1 MKKRITTLFAALM
14 LLSIVTFA
22 QDGFVPSEKL
32 QKELSNQF
40 AQAADV
46 KWEKVADYTKASF
59 IQDGQ
64 YFAAYFN
71 AFNRLESI
79 SRTIGTNMLPLILQK
94 ELKSKVSGSSWIADC
109 FELSVENGTEY
120 YVVIEN
126 EDQKTIYQADE
137 FSWSVY
143 KKIDK

>member
-1 MKKRITTLFAALM
+1 MTTLLAALV

-22 QDGFVPSEKL
+22 QDGFMPSEKL

-64 YFAAYFN
+64 YFGAYFN
-71 AFNRLESI
+71 ASNRLEYVTRS
-79 SRTIGTNMLPLILQK
+79 IGTNMLPLILQK
-94 ELKSKVSGSSWIADC
+94 DLKSKVSGSSWIADC
-109 FELSVENGTEY
+109 FEITVENGTEY
-120 YVVIEN
+120 FVVVESD
-126 EDQKTIYQADE
+126 DQKTIYQADG

-143 KKIDK
+143 KKSDK